1 MLFFLKLF
9 VLYIFMPYLLM
20 SPKTDL
26 QTAIKTLLKRG
37 PGLQDAKQS
46 QFIAFRR

>member
-1 MLFFLKLF
+1 MT
-9 VLYIFMPYLLM
+9 
-20 SPKTDL
+20 SKTEL
-26 QTAIKTLLKRG
+26 QTAIKALLKKG